1 MSPEILHICIRLG
14 RLSHGWP
21 GSALWQDP
29 EVVAGFHIR
38 LPFVS
43 TFTKEDRVKK
53 VVSIVMFAAAALFG
67 ANALAQAPNA
77 GDPIVVGSKQF
88 TEQIVLGKVII
99 QALEHAGFEVIDRT
113 NLGGTAVNR
122 DALEAGEIDVYPNY
136 NGTAISNWYR
146 DIPWAQEAIGE
157 GTSGDGYASYATV
170 ASYDAALFDLI
181 WLRPA
186 PANNTYALAVTR
198 QWSEENGITDLVQFA
213 EYVNNG
219 GEVVLSTGDEF
230 AQRPDGLPSFY
241 RTYGFELT
249 DDQLIIIAGA
259 TPAQTEQ
266 ALASG
271 QNNVNVAMAYG
282 TDGALLA
289 YDFVVLEDPLGAQ
302 PVFQPTPVFR
312 GEVIRA
318 YPEIAGILNPIFA
331 VFDNPTLQGLNAAV
345 EVDGLSADDAARA
358 FLEENGFLD

>member
-1 MSPEILHICIRLG
+1 VYARPI
-14 RLSHGWP
+14 
-21 GSALWQDP
+21 
-29 EVVAGFHIR
+29 
-38 LPFVS
+38 VS

-53 VVSIVMFAAAALFG
+53 LLTLFALAGALAFG
-67 ANALAQAPNA
+67 SNALAQAPNA
-77 GDPIVVGSKQF
+77 GDPITVGSKQF
-88 TEQIVLGKVII
+88 TEQIVLGQVII
-99 QALEHAGFEVIDRT
+99 AALEDAGYEVIDRT

-136 NGTAISNWYR
+136 TATAISNWYR
-146 DIPWAQEAIGE
+146 DIPWAQEAIPE
-157 GTSGDGYASYATV
+157 GASGNAYVSYATV
-170 ASYDAALFDLI
+170 ASYDAAIHDLI
-181 WLRPA
+181 WLQPA

-198 QWSEENGITDLVQFA
+198 QWSEENGITDMTEFA
-213 EYVNNG
+213 EYVNAG

-241 RTYGFELT
+241 STYGFELT
-249 DDQLIIIAGA
+249 EDQLIIIAGA

-289 YDFVVLEDPLGAQ
+289 YDFVVLDDPLGAQ

-312 GEVIRA
+312 GEVIRS
-318 YPEIAGILNPIFA
+318 YPEIVGILNPIFA
-331 VFDNPTLQGLNAAV
+331 MFDNPTLQGLNAAV
-345 EVDGLSADDAARA
+345 EVDGLSAAQVAED
-358 FLEENGFLD
+358 FLRENGFID

>member
-1 MSPEILHICIRLG
+1 M
-14 RLSHGWP
+14 
-21 GSALWQDP
+21 
-29 EVVAGFHIR
+29 
-38 LPFVS
+38 
-43 TFTKEDRVKK
+43 KK
-53 VVSIVMFAAAALFG
+53 LLTMFALAGALVFG
-67 ANALAQAPNA
+67 SSAIAQAPNA
-77 GDPIVVGSKQF
+77 GDPITVGSKQF
-88 TEQIVLGKVII
+88 TEQIVLGKII
-99 QALEHAGFEVIDRT
+99 LAALEDAGYEVIDRT

-157 GTSGDGYASYATV
+157 GTSGDAYASYATV
-170 ASYDAALFDLI
+170 ASYDAAIYDLI

-198 QWSEENGITDLVQFA
+198 QWSEENGITDMIQFA
-213 EYVNNG
+213 EYVNAG

-230 AQRPDGLPSFY
+230 AQRPDGLPAFY
-241 RTYGFELT
+241 NTYGFELT
-249 DDQLIIIAGA
+249 EDQLIIIAGA
-259 TPAQTEQ
+259 TPAQTEA

-289 YDFVVLEDPLGAQ
+289 YDFIVLDDPLGAQ

-331 VFDNPTLQGLNAAV
+331 MFDNPTLQGLNAAV
-345 EVDGLSADDAARA
+345 EVDGLNAEQVAED
-358 FLEENGFLD
+358 FLRENGFID

>member
-1 MSPEILHICIRLG
+1 
-14 RLSHGWP
+14 
-21 GSALWQDP
+21 
-29 EVVAGFHIR
+29 
-38 LPFVS
+38 
-43 TFTKEDRVKK
+43 VKK
-53 VVSIVMFAAAALFG
+53 ILTILAFAGTLLFG
-67 ANALAQAPNA
+67 AAVAQAPNA

-88 TEQIVLGKVII
+88 TEQIVLGQVILA
-99 QALEHAGFEVIDRT
+99 ALEDAGYEVIDRT

-146 DIPWAQEAIGE
+146 DLPWAQEAIPE
-157 GTSGDGYASYATV
+157 GTSGDAYASYATV
-170 ASYDAALFDLI
+170 SSYDAAIYDLV

-198 QWSEENGITDLVQFA
+198 EWSEEHGVTTVADFA
-213 EYVNNG
+213 DYVNDG

-230 AQRPDGLPSFY
+230 AQRPDGLPAFY
-241 RTYGFELT
+241 STYGFDLS

-266 ALASG
+266 ALFTG

-282 TDGALLA
+282 TDGALMA

-318 YPEIAGILNPIFA
+318 YPEIVGILNPIFA
-331 VFDNPTLQGLNAAV
+331 LFDNPTLQGLNAAV
-345 EVDGLSADDAARA
+345 EVDGISPADAARD
-358 FLEENGFLD
+358 FLRDNGFIGN

>member
-1 MSPEILHICIRLG
+1 M
-14 RLSHGWP
+14 
-21 GSALWQDP
+21 
-29 EVVAGFHIR
+29 
-38 LPFVS
+38 
-43 TFTKEDRVKK
+43 KK
-53 VVSIVMFAAAALFG
+53 LLTMFALAGALVFG
-67 ANALAQAPNA
+67 SSAIAQAPNA
-77 GDPIVVGSKQF
+77 GDPITVGSKQF
-88 TEQIVLGKVII
+88 TEQIVLGKII
-99 QALEHAGFEVIDRT
+99 LAALEDAGYEVIDRT

-146 DIPWAQEAIGE
+146 DIPWAQEAIPDGA
-157 GTSGDGYASYATV
+157 SGDAYASYATV
-170 ASYDAALFDLI
+170 ASYDAAIYDLI

-198 QWSEENGITDLVQFA
+198 QWSEENGITDMTQFA

-219 GEVVLSTGDEF
+219 GEVVLSSGDEF
-230 AQRPDGLPSFY
+230 AQRPDGLPAFY
-241 RTYGFELT
+241 NTYGFELT
-249 DDQLIIIAGA
+249 EDQLIIIAGA

-289 YDFVVLEDPLGAQ
+289 YDFIVLDDPLGAQ

-331 VFDNPTLQGLNAAV
+331 MFDNPTLQGLNAAV
-345 EVDGLSADDAARA
+345 EVDGLSADQVAED
-358 FLEENGFLD
+358 FLRENGFID

>member
-1 MSPEILHICIRLG
+1 MKKFLTV
-14 RLSHGWP
+14 LS
-21 GSALWQDP
+21 
-29 EVVAGFHIR
+29 
-38 LPFVS
+38 
-43 TFTKEDRVKK
+43 
-53 VVSIVMFAAAALFG
+53 MAAALLLF
-67 ANALAQAPNA
+67 ASAFAQAPNE

-88 TEQIVLGKVII
+88 TEQIVLGKVIV
-99 QALEHAGFEVIDRT
+99 QLLEDAGYEVTDRT
-113 NLGGTAVNR
+113 NLGGTAVAR

-146 DIPWAQEAIGE
+146 DIPWAQEAIPE
-157 GTSGDGYASYATV
+157 GTSGDAYASFATV
-170 ASYDAALFDLI
+170 ASYDAAIYDLI

-198 QWSEENGITDLVQFA
+198 EWSEENGITTLPEFA
-213 EYVNNG
+213 DYVNEG

-241 RTYGFELT
+241 ETYGFELT
-249 DDQLIIIAGA
+249 EDQLIIIAGA

-289 YDFVVLEDPLGAQ
+289 YDFVVLEDPDGAQ

-312 GEVIRA
+312 GETIRA
-318 YPEIAGILNPIFA
+318 YPEIAGLLNPVFA
-331 VFDNPTLQGLNAAV
+331 LFDNPTLQGLNASV
-345 EVDGLSADDAARA
+345 EVDGLSPDEAART
-358 FLEENGFLD
+358 FLVDNGFID

>member
-1 MSPEILHICIRLG
+1 MKKI
-14 RLSHGWP
+14 
-21 GSALWQDP
+21 
-29 EVVAGFHIR
+29 
-38 LPFVS
+38 
-43 TFTKEDRVKK
+43 FTVLA
-53 VVSIVMFAAAALFG
+53 FAATALFG
-67 ANALAQAPNA
+67 ANAFAQAPNA

-88 TEQIVLGKVII
+88 TEQIVLGQVII
-99 QALEHAGFEVIDRT
+99 AALEDAGYEVTDRT

-136 NGTAISNWYR
+136 TGTAISNWYR
-146 DIPWAQEAIGE
+146 DIPWASAAIPE
-157 GTSGDGYASYATV
+157 GTSGDAYASYTTV
-170 ASYDAALFDLI
+170 AAFDAALFDLV

-198 QWSEENGITDLVQFA
+198 QWSEENGVTTMTEFA
-213 EYVNNG
+213 EYVNGG

-230 AQRPDGLPSFY
+230 AQRPDGLPAFEN
-241 RTYGFELT
+241 TYGFDLDEN
-249 DDQLIIIAGA
+249 QLIIIAGA

-282 TDGALLA
+282 TDGALMA
-289 YDFVVLEDPLGAQ
+289 YDFVVLEDPNGAQ

-331 VFDNPTLQGLNAAV
+331 TFDNPTLQGMNAAV
-345 EVDGLSADDAARA
+345 EVDGVSPEQAATDYLR
-358 FLEENGFLD
+358 ENGFIGN

>member
-1 MSPEILHICIRLG
+1 MKKLL
-14 RLSHGWP
+14 
-21 GSALWQDP
+21 SALALSAILAMSS
-29 EVVAGFHIR
+29 AG
-38 LPFVS
+38 
-43 TFTKEDRVKK
+43 
-53 VVSIVMFAAAALFG
+53 
-67 ANALAQAPNA
+67 LAQAPNA

-88 TEQIVLGKVII
+88 TEQIVLGKII
-99 QALEHAGFEVIDRT
+99 IEALRANGYEVVDRT

-146 DIPWAQEAIGE
+146 DIPWAQEAIPE
-157 GTSGDGYASYATV
+157 GTSGNGYASFATV
-170 ASYDAALFDLI
+170 SSYDAALFDLI

-198 QWSEENGITDLVQFA
+198 AWSEANGITDLIGFA
-213 EYVNNG
+213 EYVNAG

-230 AQRPDGLPSFY
+230 AQRPDGLQSFY
-241 RTYGFELT
+241 STYGFTLT
-249 DDQLIIIAGA
+249 EDQLIIIAGA

-271 QNNVNVAMAYG
+271 QNGVNVAMAYG

-289 YDFVVLEDPLGAQ
+289 YDFIVLDDPLGAQ

-318 YPEIAGILNPIFA
+318 YPEIVGILNPIFA
-331 VFDNPTLQGLNAAV
+331 LFDNPTLQGLNAAV
-345 EVDGLSADDAARA
+345 EVDGLSADQVARD
-358 FLEENGFLD
+358 FLVDNGFAGN

>member
-1 MSPEILHICIRLG
+1 M
-14 RLSHGWP
+14 
-21 GSALWQDP
+21 
-29 EVVAGFHIR
+29 
-38 LPFVS
+38 
-43 TFTKEDRVKK
+43 KK

>member
-1 MSPEILHICIRLG
+1 MRKFLTSI
-14 RLSHGWP
+14 
-21 GSALWQDP
+21 AL
-29 EVVAGFHIR
+29 VAG
-38 LPFVS
+38 
-43 TFTKEDRVKK
+43 
-53 VVSIVMFAAAALFG
+53 MLFG
-67 ANALAQAPNA
+67 ANAVAQAPNA
-77 GDPIVVGSKQF
+77 GDPITVGSKQF
-88 TEQIVLGKVII
+88 TEQIVLGKII
-99 QALEHAGFEVIDRT
+99 IAALEDAGYEVIDRT

-146 DIPWAQEAIGE
+146 DIPWAQEAIPE

-170 ASYDAALFDLI
+170 SSFDAAIFDLV

-186 PANNTYALAVTR
+186 PANNTYAIAITR
-198 QWSEENGITDLVQFA
+198 QFSEENDMTTMQDFA
-213 EYVNNG
+213 DYVNDG
-219 GEVVLSTGDEF
+219 GEIVLSSGDEF
-230 AQRPDGLPSFY
+230 AQRPDGLPAFY
-241 RTYGFELT
+241 RTYGFELSE
-249 DDQLIIIAGA
+249 DQLIIIAGA

-271 QNNVNVAMAYG
+271 QNNVNAAMAYG
-282 TDGALLA
+282 TDGALMA

-331 VFDNPTLQGLNAAV
+331 TFDNPTLQGLNAAV
-345 EVDGLSADDAARA
+345 EVDGLSAEQVAQDY
-358 FLEENGFLD
+358 LSENGFID

>member
-1 MSPEILHICIRLG
+1 MKKILTIL
-14 RLSHGWP
+14 
-21 GSALWQDP
+21 AF
-29 EVVAGFHIR
+29 AGT
-38 LPFVS
+38 L
-43 TFTKEDRVKK
+43 
-53 VVSIVMFAAAALFG
+53 LFG
-67 ANALAQAPNA
+67 AAVAQAPNA

-88 TEQIVLGKVII
+88 TEQIVLGQVILA
-99 QALEHAGFEVIDRT
+99 ALEDAGYEVIDRT

-146 DIPWAQEAIGE
+146 DLPWAQEAIPE
-157 GTSGDGYASYATV
+157 GTSGDAYASYATV
-170 ASYDAALFDLI
+170 SSYDAAIYDLV

-198 QWSEENGITDLVQFA
+198 EWSEEHGVTTVADFA
-213 EYVNNG
+213 DYVNDG

-230 AQRPDGLPSFY
+230 AQRPDGLPAFY
-241 RTYGFELT
+241 STYGFDLS

-266 ALASG
+266 ALFTG

-282 TDGALLA
+282 TDGALMA

-318 YPEIAGILNPIFA
+318 YPEIVGILNPIFA
-331 VFDNPTLQGLNAAV
+331 LFDNPTLQGLNAAV
-345 EVDGLSADDAARA
+345 EVDGISPADAARD
-358 FLEENGFLD
+358 FLRDNGFIGN

>member
-1 MSPEILHICIRLG
+1 MKKILTV
-14 RLSHGWP
+14 LS
-21 GSALWQDP
+21 L
-29 EVVAGFHIR
+29 
-38 LPFVS
+38 
-43 TFTKEDRVKK
+43 
-53 VVSIVMFAAAALFG
+53 AAALLLSASAF
-67 ANALAQAPNA
+67 AQAPNE

-88 TEQIVLGKVII
+88 TEQIVLGKVIV
-99 QALEHAGFEVIDRT
+99 QLLEDADYEVTDRT
-113 NLGGTAVNR
+113 NLGGTAVAR

-157 GTSGDGYASYATV
+157 DTSGDAYASFATV
-170 ASYDAALFDLI
+170 ASYDAAIYDLI

-198 QWSEENGITDLVQFA
+198 QWSEENGITTLPEFA
-213 EYVNNG
+213 DYVNGG

-241 RTYGFELT
+241 ATYGFELT
-249 DDQLIIIAGA
+249 EDQLIIIAGA

-312 GEVIRA
+312 GETIRA
-318 YPEIAGILNPIFA
+318 YPEIAGILNPVFA
-331 VFDNPTLQGLNAAV
+331 LFDNPTLQGLNASV
-345 EVDGLSADDAARA
+345 EVDGLSADEAART
-358 FLEENGFLD
+358 FLVDNGFID

>member
-1 MSPEILHICIRLG
+1 
-14 RLSHGWP
+14 
-21 GSALWQDP
+21 
-29 EVVAGFHIR
+29 
-38 LPFVS
+38 
-43 TFTKEDRVKK
+43 
-53 VVSIVMFAAAALFG
+53 
-67 ANALAQAPNA
+67 
-77 GDPIVVGSKQF
+77 
-88 TEQIVLGKVII
+88 
-99 QALEHAGFEVIDRT
+99 
-113 NLGGTAVNR
+113 
-122 DALEAGEIDVYPNY
+122 VYPNY

-157 GTSGDGYASYATV
+157 GTSGDAYASFATV

-198 QWSEENGITDLVQFA
+198 QWSEENGITTLPEFA
-213 EYVNNG
+213 AYVNDG

-241 RTYGFELT
+241 ETYGFELT
-249 DDQLIIIAGA
+249 EDQLIIIAGA

-266 ALASG
+266 ALFEGANG
-271 QNNVNVAMAYG
+271 VNVAMAYG

-289 YDFVVLEDPLGAQ
+289 YDFVVLEDPNGAQ

-312 GEVIRA
+312 GEVIRQ

-331 VFDNPTLQGLNAAV
+331 TFDNPTLQGLNASV
-345 EVDGLSADDAARA
+345 EVDGLSPQLAAQTY
-358 FLEENGFLD
+358 LIDNGFIE

>member
-14 RLSHGWP
+14 TLFHGWP

-289 YDFVVLEDPLGAQ
+289 YDFVVLEDPLGGQ

>member
-1 MSPEILHICIRLG
+1 M
-14 RLSHGWP
+14 
-21 GSALWQDP
+21 
-29 EVVAGFHIR
+29 
-38 LPFVS
+38 
-43 TFTKEDRVKK
+43 KK
-53 VVSIVMFAAAALFG
+53 LMTMFALVGALVFG
-67 ANALAQAPNA
+67 SSAIAQAPNA
-77 GDPIVVGSKQF
+77 GDPITVGSKQF
-88 TEQIVLGKVII
+88 TEQIVLGKII
-99 QALEHAGFEVIDRT
+99 ITALEDAGYEVIDRT

-146 DIPWAQEAIGE
+146 DIPWAQAAIGE
-157 GTSGDGYASYATV
+157 GTSGDAYASYATV
-170 ASYDAALFDLI
+170 ASYDAAINDLI

-198 QWSEENGITDLVQFA
+198 QWSEENGITDMTQFA
-213 EYVNNG
+213 EYVNAG

-230 AQRPDGLPSFY
+230 AQRPDGLPAFY
-241 RTYGFELT
+241 STYGFDLT
-249 DDQLIIIAGA
+249 EDQLIIIAGA

-289 YDFVVLEDPLGAQ
+289 YDFVVLDDPLGAQ

-331 VFDNPTLQGLNAAV
+331 TFDNPTLQGLNAAV
-345 EVDGLSADDAARA
+345 EVDGLSADEVACT
-358 FLEENGFLD
+358 FLLENGFLGQQRCP

>member
-1 MSPEILHICIRLG
+1 MKKFLT
-14 RLSHGWP
+14 
-21 GSALWQDP
+21 AL
-29 EVVAGFHIR
+29 A
-38 LPFVS
+38 
-43 TFTKEDRVKK
+43 
-53 VVSIVMFAAAALFG
+53 FAATALFG

-88 TEQIVLGKVII
+88 TEQIVLGQVII
-99 QALEHAGFEVIDRT
+99 AALEDAGYEVTDRT

-136 NGTAISNWYR
+136 TGTAISNWYR
-146 DIPWAQEAIGE
+146 DIPWASASIPE
-157 GTSGDGYASYATV
+157 GTSGDAYASYTTV
-170 ASYDAALFDLI
+170 SSLDAALFDLV

-198 QWSEENGITDLVQFA
+198 QWSEENGITTMTGFA
-213 EYVNNG
+213 EYVNGG

-230 AQRPDGLPSFY
+230 AQRPDGLPAFEQ
-241 RTYGFELT
+241 TYGFDLDE
-249 DDQLIIIAGA
+249 DQLIIIAGA

-282 TDGALLA
+282 TDGALMA
-289 YDFVVLEDPLGAQ
+289 YDFVVLEDPDGAQ

-312 GEVIRA
+312 GDVIRA

-331 VFDNPTLQGLNAAV
+331 TFDNPTLQGMNAAV
-345 EVDGLSADDAARA
+345 EVDGVSPEQAATDYLR
-358 FLEENGFLD
+358 ENGFIGN

>member
-1 MSPEILHICIRLG
+1 MKKYIIA
-14 RLSHGWP
+14 LSV
-21 GSALWQDP
+21 AL
-29 EVVAGFHIR
+29 
-38 LPFVS
+38 
-43 TFTKEDRVKK
+43 
-53 VVSIVMFAAAALFG
+53 AALFG
-67 ANALAQAPNA
+67 ATAVAQDAPNA

-88 TEQIVLGKVII
+88 TEQIVLGHII
-99 QALEHAGFEVIDRT
+99 LEALKDAGYEVEDRT

-157 GTSGDGYASYATV
+157 GTSGDAYASFATV

-198 QWSEENGITDLVQFA
+198 QWSEENGITTLPEFA

-241 RTYGFELT
+241 ETYGFELT
-249 DDQLIIIAGA
+249 EDQLIIIAGA

-266 ALASG
+266 ALFEGANG
-271 QNNVNVAMAYG
+271 VNVAMAYG

-289 YDFVVLEDPLGAQ
+289 YDFVVLEDPDGAQ

-312 GEVIRA
+312 GETIRE

-331 VFDNPTLQGLNAAV
+331 TFDNPTLQGLNASV
-345 EVDGLSADDAARA
+345 EVDGLSPQLAAQTY
-358 FLEENGFLD
+358 LIDNGFIE

>member
-1 MSPEILHICIRLG
+1 M
-14 RLSHGWP
+14 
-21 GSALWQDP
+21 
-29 EVVAGFHIR
+29 VAGFHIR